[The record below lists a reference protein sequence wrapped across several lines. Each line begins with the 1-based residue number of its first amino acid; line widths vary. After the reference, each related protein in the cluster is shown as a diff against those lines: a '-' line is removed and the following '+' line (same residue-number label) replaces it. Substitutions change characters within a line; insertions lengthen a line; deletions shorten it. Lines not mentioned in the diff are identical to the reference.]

1 MQKTT
6 IAVALAAGLVG
17 GVISRYISPAPVL
30 AQQAQA
36 PTQAPVELRAQRFSL
51 VNPDGLVMG
60 TFTID
65 QPKDLFPGAKPLGV
79 PTPPSI
85 RLLDSNGKEIWR
97 AGGSPV
103 RNLALK

>member
-1 MQKTT
+1 MNKST

-36 PTQAPVELRAQRFSL
+36 PSPAPLELRAQRFVL
-51 VNPDGLVMG
+51 VNPDGAVAG
-60 TFTID
+60 TFSVD
-65 QPKDLFPGAKPLGV
+65 QPKPSPDFPFAA
-79 PTPPSI
+79 PSI
-85 RLLDSNGKEIWR
+85 RLLDWSGKEIWR